1 MFSVVVIEDNP
12 EELGQTN
19 EDIDMSIEKINKVP
33 AHHKKRI
40 PTKNGIINSI
50 EKALALKNY
59 NPVEPTDQKKD
70 ICGVMKDRNDTR
82 TIAFVNKPPNAT
94 RIPRK
99 KTHNVLSSNRE
110 LQKQQKILKQN

>member
-1 MFSVVVIEDNP
+1 MLSVVVIEDNL

-50 EKALALKNY
+50 EKVLALKSY
-59 NPVEPTDQKKD
+59 NPVEPTDQEKD
-70 ICGVMKDRNDTR
+70 IYV
-82 TIAFVNKPPNAT
+82 
-94 RIPRK
+94 
-99 KTHNVLSSNRE
+99 
-110 LQKQQKILKQN
+110 